1 VPTTKPTVLTTAKP
15 STTRQ
20 DQTITASSVKKTYS
34 KKSFFLNATTSGDGT
49 LSYTS
54 SNTKIAV
61 VSSTGQVS
69 LKGYGVAKITI
80 TAAQTDKYNEAQKTI
95 TVTVIPG
102 QVKIKKASSPR
113 KGLIRF
119 SWKKMNGVDGY
130 QYTVVG
136 SGVSVKQSC
145 QKTTVQGGG
154 RSGKKFVVRVRAYKK
169 VGSKKY
175 YGAWSKAKTIKVR

>member
-1 VPTTKPTVLTTAKP
+1 VT
-15 STTRQ
+15 
-20 DQTITASSVKKTYS
+20 KTYGS
-34 KKSFFLNATTSGDGT
+34 KSFLLNARTSGDGT
-49 LSYTS
+49 LSYTT
-54 SNTKIAV
+54 SNKKVAV
-61 VSSTGQVS
+61 VSSAGQVFIR
-69 LKGYGVAKITI
+69 GYGVAKITI

-119 SWKKMNGVDGY
+119 SWKKVKGVDGY

-145 QKTTVQGGG
+145 QKTAVQRGG